1 MNNRKATKR
10 ALLTSVMALV
20 MCVVMLVGTTFA
32 WFTDTASTNVNKI
45 QAGNLDVELYY
56 GNTADGADGTVW
68 EKLENNSPALKFIQA
83 NNTTGAEFYWEPG
96 GTYSLPALK
105 VVNNGSLKLKYKVQ
119 ITGINANRG
128 GAKLNEVIDWT
139 ISNDGT
145 PIAGTNEYALDAK
158 NGVVVDSDILTIKGH
173 MDEMANNDYQGLI
186 IDGVGITVY
195 ATQMTGE
202 YDSSVNDYDK
212 NATYPVEIV
221 SVIENAAMTANKDAG
236 GTVTNYTY
244 ENSDQTVKTTVPAS
258 AVNSGAT
265 PTVTIKPTAV
275 DATAS
280 ATIKA
285 AGKDAIAYDISV
297 AHLATGNTEKV
308 TVEIYLGKNLTGVQ
322 VYHNAVPMGAS
333 DFSYDPATGFVTIET
348 ATFSPFSIAFD
359 APIALGRDE
368 ASYTLEQFNALTE
381 IPEGIKTVYLNI
393 GDVSLA
399 DGDVTIGNKDICDM
413 WTWDRDTNH
422 NVGDILKD
430 GRKVYMVRDT
440 DTIYS
445 SNKPGITLYIG
456 GSVNDNKEGGL
467 NNKGDGN
474 DPRCITLSIPDASN
488 VVFTKD
494 FTVNGYFRMN
504 TGWSDGRNLGGAFYN
519 RTVKSVLFDRST
531 FNGIWIQNGGFFA
544 DSLTLDG
551 CTFNAYTNKVSAN
564 DSNPLW
570 FCNIRTCDVTVKNC
584 TFKASRPIKV
594 VEQGVFGANVTIT
607 GNKFDM
613 SLTNSADDASK
624 PKNDAIMF
632 STLIGETQWN
642 PAGTLGNVV
651 VSGNEVT
658 GANALLTFFKPSQI
672 TMADGATF
680 KVSNNTLN
688 GAKSS
693 VEWKTATEYTPDFVK

>member
-32 WFTDTASTNVNKI
+32 WFTDTARTSVNKI
-45 QAGNLDVELYY
+45 QAGNLDVMLEMKNPNYTVGGTEKEWIPAEGETLQFKKAGGTNQEL
-56 GNTADGADGTVW
+56 
-68 EKLENNSPALKFIQA
+68 L
-83 NNTTGAEFYWEPG
+83 WEPG
-96 GTYSLPALK
+96 CTYELPALRIS
-105 VVNNGSLKLKYKVQ
+105 NNGNLKLKYKVQ

-158 NGVVVDSDILTIKGH
+158 NGAMVDSDILTIKGH

-221 SVIENAAMTANKDAG
+221 SVIENAAMTANKDVG
-236 GTVTNYTY
+236 GNVTDYTY
-244 ENSDQTVKTTVPAS
+244 ENSDKTVKTTVPAS
-258 AVNSGAT
+258 AVADST
-265 PTVTIKPTAV
+265 VSPTVTIKPTDVHA
-275 DATAS
+275 DASVA
-280 ATIKA
+280 IKA
-285 AGKDAIAYDISV
+285 NGKDAIAYDISV
-297 AHLATGNTEKV
+297 ANLITNNSEKV
-308 TVEIYLGKNLTGVQ
+308 TVNIYVGKNLTGVQ
-322 VYHNAVPMGAS
+322 VYHKDALMDAS
-333 DFSYDPATGFVTIET
+333 DFSYNAATGIVTIKT

-381 IPEGIKTVYLNI
+381 IPKGIKTVYLNI

-399 DGDVTIGNKDICDM
+399 DDDVTVGNKDICDM
-413 WTWDRDTNH
+413 WTWDRNTDH
-422 NVGDILKD
+422 YVGDILED

-445 SNKPGITLYIG
+445 SNKPGITLYIS
-456 GSVNDNKEGGL
+456 GSVKDNPEGGL
-467 NNKGDGN
+467 NQSNSHA
-474 DPRCITLSIPDASN
+474 ITFSIPDASN

-494 FTVNGYFRMN
+494 FTVNGYFRMS

-519 RTVKSVLFDRST
+519 RTVKSVLFDHST
-531 FNGIWIQNGGFFA
+531 FNGIWIQNGGFFT

-551 CTFNAYTNKVSAN
+551 CTFNAYENKVSAN

-642 PAGTLGNVV
+642 PAGTLSNVV
-651 VSGNEVT
+651 VSGNVVT
-658 GANALLTFFKPSQI
+658 GANALLTFFNPSQI

-680 KVSNNTLN
+680 KVADDNTLN
-688 GAKSS
+688 GAKLS

>member
-32 WFTDTASTNVNKI
+32 WFTDTARTNVNKI
-45 QAGNLDVELYY
+45 QAGKLDVVLEMKNPNY
-56 GNTADGADGTVW
+56 TVG
-68 EKLENNSPALKFIQA
+68 
-83 NNTTGAEFYWEPG
+83 GAEEEWISAEGKTLEFQKAAGATSGEKVLWEPG
-96 GTYSLPALK
+96 CTYELPALRIS
-105 VVNNGSLKLKYKVQ
+105 NNGNLKLKYKVQ

-139 ISNDGT
+139 ISNNGT

-158 NGVVVDSDILTIKGH
+158 SSTAVDSDILTIKGH
-173 MDEMANNDYQGLI
+173 MKEEANNDYQGLI

-221 SVIENAAMTANKDAG
+221 SAIENAAMTANKDAG
-236 GTVTNYTY
+236 GNVTNYTY
-244 ENSDQTVKTTVPAS
+244 ENSDKTVKTTVPAS

-275 DATAS
+275 DTTAS

-285 AGKDAIAYDISV
+285 NGKDAIAYDISV

-322 VYHNAVPMGAS
+322 VYHKDALMDTA
-333 DFSYDPATGFVTIET
+333 DFSYNAATGIVTIKT

-368 ASYTLEQFNALTE
+368 ASYTLTEFNALTE

-413 WTWDRDTNH
+413 WTWDRNTNH
-422 NVGDILKD
+422 TVGEVLED
-430 GRKVYMVRDT
+430 GRKVYMVRDK

-445 SNKPGITLYIG
+445 SNKPGITLYIS
-456 GSVNDNKEGGL
+456 GSVKDNPEGGL
-467 NNKGDGN
+467 NQSNSHA
-474 DPRCITLSIPDASN
+474 ITFSIPDASN

-613 SLTNSADDASK
+613 SLTNSANDESK

-658 GANALLTFFKPSQI
+658 GANALLTFFNPSQI
-672 TMADGATF
+672 TMAEGATF